1 MRHGA
6 HLLVRG
12 GQIAV
17 EHGSQQTS
25 HIFLA
30 GLARGQMRGDTR
42 VALLRIDPSREK
54 VGVFMHH
61 GDCFVTADITRV
73 SG

>member
-6 HLLVRG
+6 QLFVRG
-12 GQIAV
+12 SEIAV
-17 EHGSQQTS
+17 EHRSQQAS

-30 GLARGQMRGDTR
+30 GLARGEMRGDAR